1 MFKEILLPLDFEH
14 EDLYTR
20 VVESALRLCHSQGHI
35 HLLYVNPAR
44 VHHAAAPFYS
54 QEQLE
59 AQDQA
64 IRARLEEFMQSH
76 VPAEYRGRLEIRH
89 GVVYDTILAR
99 ARKLAA
105 DLIIMPAS
113 RPGAKTYLLGS
124 NSSKVVRHADCAV
137 LVVR

>member
-14 EDLYTR
+14 QELYPQ
-20 VVESALRLCHSQGHI
+20 VVESALRLCHSQGRI
-35 HLLYVNPAR
+35 HLLYVNPSR

-54 QEQLE
+54 KELLE
-59 AQDQA
+59 KQDQA
-64 IRARLEEFMQSH
+64 ITAQLDDFMQSH
-76 VPAEYRGRLEIRH
+76 IPAEHRGRLEVRH

-99 ARKLAA
+99 AKKLAVN
-105 DLIIMPAS
+105 LIIMPAS
-113 RPGAKTYLLGS
+113 CPGAKTYLLGS

>member
-14 EDLYTR
+14 ENLSAQ
-20 VVESALRLCHSQGHI
+20 VVESALRLCHPEGRI
-35 HLLYVNPAR
+35 HLLYVNPSR

-54 QEQLE
+54 KELLE
-59 AQDQA
+59 KQDEA
-64 IRARLEEFMQSH
+64 IRAQLDEFMQTH
-76 VPAEYRGRLEIRH
+76 IPDEHRGRLEVRH

-99 ARKLAA
+99 AKKLAVN
-105 DLIIMPAS
+105 LIIMPAS
-113 RPGAKTYLLGS
+113 RPGAETYLLGS